1 MKMMN
6 QNVKTILVICMSIFI
21 LGVLIFVLKPFFI
34 TGEGTQAIITRY
46 GKIVGTY
53 TEAGLHFK
61 IPLIDTVVV
70 FPKKILSLD
79 GDPQKIP
86 TKEKQYIVVDTTA
99 RWKITD
105 PKLFYETMQNIETA
119 SIKIGNIIDSTTR
132 TVITENNLIEVV
144 RSSNVINEIEN
155 NYETNAFS
163 ETKKEY
169 EVIKKG
175 RKVLSEEMVNLA
187 KEPLQEFGIELI
199 DIVTRQIK
207 YSDDLTESVY
217 QRMIKE
223 RNQIANAIRSS
234 GEGEKANLLGK
245 LESDKK
251 IIMSKAYEEAE
262 KIKAE
267 GDREASKI
275 YSEAYKKDPEFYKFW
290 KSLESYKST
299 LPNFEKTLGTDMEY
313 FDYLYSSTGN

>member
-1 MKMMN
+1 MKMLN

-299 LPNFEKTLGTDMEY
+299 LPDFEKTLGTDMEY

>member
-1 MKMMN
+1 MKFIN
-6 QNVKTILVICMSIFI
+6 QNTKKIIIICFFIVILA
-21 LGVLIFVLKPFFI
+21 VLVFVLKPFFI
-34 TGEGTQAIITRY
+34 TGEGNQAIVTRY

-61 IPLIDTVVV
+61 IPLIDTVIV
-70 FPKKILSLD
+70 FPKKIQSLD

-99 RWKITD
+99 RWRITD
-105 PKLFYETMQNIETA
+105 PKLFYETMQNVNTA
-119 SIKIGNIIDSTTR
+119 SVKIGNIIDSTTR

-144 RSSNVINEIEN
+144 RSSNVINEIEAA
-155 NYETNAFS
+155 YETSAFS
-163 ETKKEY
+163 ENKKEY
-169 EVIKKG
+169 EVIEKG

-187 KEPLQEFGIELI
+187 KEPLRDFGIELI

-223 RNQIANAIRSS
+223 RNQIANAIRST

-251 IIMSKAYEEAE
+251 IIMSEAYEEAE
-262 KIKAE
+262 IIKAE
-267 GDREASKI
+267 GDREASRI

-290 KSLESYKST
+290 KSLESYKTT
-299 LPNFEKTLGTDMEY
+299 LPEFNKTLGTDMEY
-313 FDYLYSSTGN
+313 FDYLYSATGQ